1 MIPSLYMI
9 DRWWVRR
16 ICSSEKKRSLVQK
29 KKKWKIYHS
38 LMIETE
44 IPSKLEFLMGATTP
58 MVIFHVIL
66 KCKIQNRFVINIR
79 LTKA

>member
-1 MIPSLYMI
+1 MGSQNLQQ
-9 DRWWVRR
+9 R
-16 ICSSEKKRSLVQK
+16 EKTFSGAEKEKMENLPFPYDWNRD
-29 KKKWKIYHS
+29 
-38 LMIETE
+38 
-44 IPSKLEFLMGATTP
+44 PFKLEFLMGATTP

>member
-1 MIPSLYMI
+1 
-9 DRWWVRR
+9 
-16 ICSSEKKRSLVQK
+16 
-29 KKKWKIYHS
+29 
-38 LMIETE
+38 MIETE

-58 MVIFHVIL
+58 MVIFHVIIIL